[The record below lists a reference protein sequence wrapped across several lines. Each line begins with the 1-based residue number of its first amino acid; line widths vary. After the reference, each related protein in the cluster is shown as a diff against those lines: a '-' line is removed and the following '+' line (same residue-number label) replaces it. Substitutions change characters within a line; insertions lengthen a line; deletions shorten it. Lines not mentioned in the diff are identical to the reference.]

1 MDITLSQAIEGYMIH
16 AEARQLAP
24 GTMADYTNTF
34 QRFLEFV
41 DDVSIHQISKRDVER
56 FIISL
61 GHFKNKTQLNY
72 HIGLSALWT
81 WLVDEELVKKNVV
94 RQVRPPKPEKTAI
107 VPFTEQDLKLM
118 MASLNRS
125 KAYRRPGQAERS
137 NHGLQNSLRNQAILL
152 LLLDTGIRASEL
164 CDLRLQHA
172 DLRNRRV
179 KIFGKGSKER
189 IVPISVKT
197 AKAIW
202 RYLTTRPDAK
212 AQEPL
217 FASMKDGQFLKR
229 NALRLL
235 LERLG
240 DRAGVPHVHAHR
252 FRHTFAIAYL
262 RNNGDAFTLQSILG
276 HSDMT
281 MTRRYLEIAM
291 TDVESRHQ
299 IASPVANWNIG

>member
-1 MDITLSQAIEGYMIH
+1 
-16 AEARQLAP
+16 
-24 GTMADYTNTF
+24 
-34 QRFLEFV
+34 
-41 DDVSIHQISKRDVER
+41 
-56 FIISL
+56 
-61 GHFKNKTQLNY
+61 
-72 HIGLSALWT
+72 
-81 WLVDEELVKKNVV
+81 
-94 RQVRPPKPEKTAI
+94 
-107 VPFTEQDLKLM
+107 
-118 MASLNRS
+118 
-125 KAYRRPGQAERS
+125 
-137 NHGLQNSLRNQAILL
+137 
-152 LLLDTGIRASEL
+152 
-164 CDLRLQHA
+164 
-172 DLRNRRV
+172 
-179 KIFGKGSKER
+179 
-189 IVPISVKT
+189 VPISVKT

-212 AQEPL
+212 SQEPL